1 VLIADMHKKMLKKK
15 TQTIAIN
22 VNINLKSLMSYEKTI
37 RFFTNLQKTKRNEK
51 IEKKTN
57 KNLLFVDEKS

>member
-1 VLIADMHKKMLKKK
+1 MHKKMLKKK

-57 KNLLFVDEKS
+57 ENLLFVDEKS